1 VAKWCFGFAVLF
13 CEWQPQ
19 GIRLVERMYMLKIRS
34 GQKNQLPPLPTF
46 GGQLVGI
53 KNSVRLIGIGVI
65 LSVNRTEPTLNQT
78 EAWDTMLFY
87 LVDVLIFG

>member
-1 VAKWCFGFAVLF
+1 
-13 CEWQPQ
+13 
-19 GIRLVERMYMLKIRS
+19 
-34 GQKNQLPPLPTF
+34 
-46 GGQLVGI
+46 
-53 KNSVRLIGIGVI
+53 